1 MFAWQSVLDGMS
13 RQPSLIPEQHAE
25 RQRDLPMVIAFCAR
39 RERAGVT
46 QNIAPFVDK
55 FCGAV

>member
-1 MFAWQSVLDGMS
+1 MS

-25 RQRDLPMVIAFCAR
+25 RQRDFPMVIAFCAK
-39 RERAGVT
+39 RESAGVS

-55 FCGAV
+55 FCDAV